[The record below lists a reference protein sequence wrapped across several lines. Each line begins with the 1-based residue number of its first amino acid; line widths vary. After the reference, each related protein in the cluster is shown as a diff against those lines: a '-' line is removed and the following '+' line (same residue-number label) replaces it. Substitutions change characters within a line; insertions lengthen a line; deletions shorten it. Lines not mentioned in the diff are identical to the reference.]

1 MRRRSPRELP
11 RRGELKSDLDHDERT
26 IRQREVRERWPQE
39 GTDQMEGIEKMEEI
53 EWARFWEAHA
63 RKNVVETD
71 EDRGPMGNYGTLV

>member
-1 MRRRSPRELP
+1 MHRMSPRELP

-26 IRQREVRERWPQE
+26 IRQREVRGRWPQE

-63 RKNVVETD
+63 RNVVETD